1 MSIIDDI
8 KRRVKSNIKTILL
21 PELDIRILKAA
32 LIVKK
37 EKFCNVI
44 LVGDTNEINEFA
56 KENKINIKNIS
67 IIDPKTFSAI
77 DRVINEY
84 YILRRDKGVTL
95 DIAKDTMLN
104 NYPYFSMMLTRLGY
118 ASGVVSGLTHTS
130 SDTIRGALQIIKA
143 KSGFASSFFLM
154 DIKNIGPLVYSDC
167 GMIQNPTSEELSK
180 ISYQAACSYKLLLNR
195 EAKVAFLSHST
206 LGSSICEDSKKVVN
220 AINIAKEKYPDILM
234 DGELQFDAAIIPE
247 VAKIKAPN
255 SKIAGYCNTL
265 IFPDLD
271 SGNIA
276 YKITERIGNAK
287 AYGPI
292 MQGLNNPVNDLSR
305 GSSIEDI
312 VGVIAIT
319 CLQAQV

>member
-1 MSIIDDI
+1 MNIIEDI
-8 KRRVKSNIKTILL
+8 KKRVRPNIKTILL

-37 EKFCNVI
+37 ERFCNVL
-44 LVGDTNEINEFA
+44 LVGDTDKINEFA
-56 KENKINIKNIS
+56 KENRINIKGIS

-77 DRVINEY
+77 DRIINEF

-118 ASGVVSGLTHTS
+118 ADGVVSGIAHTS
-130 SDTIRGALQIIKA
+130 SETIRGALQIIQA

-154 DIKNIGPLVYSDC
+154 DVKNIGPLVYSDC
-167 GMIQNPTSEELSK
+167 GMIQNPTSEELAK
-180 ISYQAACSYKLLLNR
+180 ISYQAANSYKLLLNK
-195 EAKVAFLSHST
+195 EAKVGFLSHST

-220 AINIAKEKYPDILM
+220 AVSIAKEKYPNIPIE
-234 DGELQFDAAIIPE
+234 GELQFDAAIIPE

-255 SKIAGYCNTL
+255 SSIAGFCNTL

-276 YKITERIGNAK
+276 YKITERIGNCK

-292 MQGLNNPVNDLSR
+292 MQGLNKPVNDLSR
-305 GSSIEDI
+305 GSSVEDV

>member
-104 NYPYFSMMLTRLGY
+104 NYPYFLDLFHS
-118 ASGVVSGLTHTS
+118 H
-130 SDTIRGALQIIKA
+130 II
-143 KSGFASSFFLM
+143 
-154 DIKNIGPLVYSDC
+154 
-167 GMIQNPTSEELSK
+167 
-180 ISYQAACSYKLLLNR
+180 
-195 EAKVAFLSHST
+195 
-206 LGSSICEDSKKVVN
+206 
-220 AINIAKEKYPDILM
+220 
-234 DGELQFDAAIIPE
+234 
-247 VAKIKAPN
+247 
-255 SKIAGYCNTL
+255 
-265 IFPDLD
+265 
-271 SGNIA
+271 
-276 YKITERIGNAK
+276 
-287 AYGPI
+287 
-292 MQGLNNPVNDLSR
+292 
-305 GSSIEDI
+305 
-312 VGVIAIT
+312 
-319 CLQAQV
+319 